1 MVPNVQRMI
10 FLLTY
15 TSAENILL
23 ELQLFS
29 RFVVYLLKR
38 LVNDEIVVQDLYLS
52 RRPAGTS

>member
-1 MVPNVQRMI
+1 MI

-29 RFVVYLLKR
+29 RFVIYLLKR